1 MRRVVVTGLGM
12 VAPTGNDVASAWAA
26 ALAARSGVAKIS
38 LFDAAD
44 LPTQIAAEVKG
55 FQLGDAMDA
64 KESQRASR
72 FVQFAT
78 VAAREAIRDS
88 GLDQLAAAGSAT
100 PAANVDRWG
109 VSIGVGLGGLQDIEE
124 NTMILKEKGHRR
136 ISPFFLP
143 YVIPNMA
150 SGVVS
155 RLNNFRGPN
164 ICTTTACTSG
174 THGVGEA
181 FLYIRNNMADVM
193 VAGGA
198 ESAISPLGIVSFTS
212 MKALSTRNDDPT
224 TASRPFD
231 KDRDGFVM
239 GEGAGVIV
247 LEEYEHARRRGARIY
262 AEMVGYGMSGDAHHI
277 TAPAPEGE
285 GAQRCMKLALDSAGV
300 APDQVDH
307 INAHGTSTG
316 LNDKFESMAIG
327 KVFGEH
333 ARKIAISSTKGV
345 TGHCLGAA
353 GGIEAVYT
361 VLAVHHALVPPTA
374 NYQTPDPECPLDY
387 TTKGARELRVRH
399 ALSNSFGFGGT
410 NGSILFRSLK

>member
-1 MRRVVVTGLGM
+1 MRRVVVTGLGI
-12 VAPTGNDVASAWAA
+12 VAPTGNDVKTAWDAA
-26 ALAARSGVAKIS
+26 VAGRSGIDRIT
-38 LFDAAD
+38 LFDASA
-44 LPTQIAAEVKG
+44 LPTQIAGEVKN
-55 FQLGDAMDA
+55 FDIGDAMDL
-64 KESQRASR
+64 KEAQRASR
-72 FVQFAT
+72 FVKFAT
-78 VAAREAIRDS
+78 HAARQAIRDS
-88 GLDQLAAAGSAT
+88 GLNGESAGAAA
-100 PAANVDRWG
+100 DRWG

-124 NTMILKEKGHRR
+124 NTLILKEKGHKRV
-136 ISPFFLP
+136 SPFFLP
-143 YVIPNMA
+143 YCIPNMA

-155 RLNNFRGPN
+155 RLNHFRGPN

-181 FLYIRNNMADVM
+181 YLYIQNGMADVM

-212 MKALSTRNDDPT
+212 MKALSTRNDDPK

-285 GAQRCMKLALDSAGV
+285 GAQRCMKLALSSAKV
-300 APDQVDH
+300 RPEEIDH

-316 LNDKFESMAIG
+316 LNDKYESMAIA
-327 KVFGEH
+327 KVFGDH
-333 ARKIAISSTKGV
+333 AHNISICSTKGV

-353 GGIEAVYT
+353 GGVEAVYS
-361 VLAVHHALVPPTA
+361 VLALHHKVVPPTA
-374 NYQTPDPECPLDY
+374 NWQTRDPECPLDY
-387 TTKGARELRVRH
+387 TTGGARERSIRY

-410 NGSILFRSLK
+410 NGSILFKSV